1 MPIEVLPAQGRFRT
15 EEAGRDTWHS
25 FSFGVHYDPHNV
37 GFGALLAHNDDHLD
51 ASAGYPDHPHR
62 DTEIVTWVIEGAL
75 RHRDDLGNE
84 GVLEAGSV
92 QLLSAGSGVIHTEYA
107 DGVPTRFVQS
117 WLRPDT
123 TGHTPSYVRAEVGP
137 GLACV
142 ADDEGALPLHTRGA
156 SCHVATL
163 TANEAVTLPDA
174 PRLHIFTATGSALVG
189 DRLLRPGD
197 AARLIHEGGRSL
209 RAETAGTSLLIWAL
223 A

>member
-1 MPIEVLPAQGRFRT
+1 MPIEVLPAGGRFRT
-15 EEAGRDTWHS
+15 QEAGRETWHS

-37 GFGALLAHNDDHLD
+37 GFGALLVHNDDHLE
-51 ASAGYPDHPHR
+51 ARSGYPEHPHR

-92 QLLSAGSGVIHTEYA
+92 QVLSAGSGVVHTEYA

-123 TGHTPSYVRAEVGP
+123 SDLAPSYARTSVGA
-137 GLACV
+137 GLTCV
-142 ADDEGALPLHTRGA
+142 ADGEDGLPLHARGA
-156 SCHVATL
+156 ACHVARLAAGETI
-163 TANEAVTLPDA
+163 ELPDS
-174 PRLHIFTATGSALVG
+174 PRLHVFTATGSALVG
-189 DRLLRPGD
+189 DRLLESGD
-197 AARLIHEGGRSL
+197 AARLIHEGGRLL
-209 RAETAGTSLLIWAL
+209 RADADGAGLLIWAL